1 MHFKQLF
8 CLCFFIVFLSGCDL
22 FKIKEK
28 KDEETEKPL
37 PVARVYDNYLYEE
50 DLEGIVS
57 KDISPKDSAKR
68 VQLYVKNWIKKQLLI
83 NEAASKINFN
93 EADIE
98 RKILDYK
105 YALMVYEFEKYYV
118 NQQLDKS
125 VQDEEIIT
133 YYNENRDNFQ
143 LKQNI
148 VKGLYVKVS
157 KDAPKI
163 RRLKKL
169 LRSDKE
175 KDIEELRQYCFS
187 FCDSYSLEDSIWINF
202 DELIKDTPLASIPNK
217 VQFLQDNKFAE
228 TSDDN
233 FLYLIRVDDY
243 KISDEISPLQFVRD
257 DIENIIINKRKIS
270 LANQLE
276 EEVYERAKQ
285 KDVFEIYN
293 N

>member
-1 MHFKQLF
+1 
-8 CLCFFIVFLSGCDL
+8 VFLSGYDL